1 MHTALP
7 TPIAASL
14 AVDANMRINITTIL
28 ALLTPSRQGALE
40 VVAVTIQ
47 SAVIRII

>member
-1 MHTALP
+1 MLHTALS

-14 AVDANMRINITTIL
+14 AMDANRLISIL

-40 VVAVTIQ
+40 VVAVTMI
-47 SAVIRII
+47 SAAIRKI

>member
-1 MHTALP
+1 MYTALS

-14 AVDANMRINITTIL
+14 AMDI

-40 VVAVTIQ
+40 VVA
-47 SAVIRII
+47 AIRII

>member
-14 AVDANMRINITTIL
+14 AMDANITTIPL

-40 VVAVTIQ
+40 VVAVRLDATRSI
-47 SAVIRII
+47 